1 MKAHLMPPFEILNYM
16 FTISKDS
23 PSGLIWK
30 NSNSPSI
37 KPGHIAGSLCK
48 DNYWQVKITHNK
60 LRLSYQ
66 VHRIIY
72 YLHTKINP
80 DQLLIDHVNDKQNI
94 IENLRLATHTEN
106 TQYQKLRVNNT
117 SKYKGVY
124 CINKNK
130 KRWRAVIQVNKKR
143 IHLGIF
149 ETALEAA
156 KAYNEAAI
164 LHHKKYALLNT
175 F

>member
-1 MKAHLMPPFEILNYM
+1 MPPFEILNYM

-106 TQYQKLRVNNT
+106 TPLVLKSQDATAENVLPPARVET
-117 SKYKGVY
+117 VPLIIK
-124 CINKNK
+124 
-130 KRWRAVIQVNKKR
+130 
-143 IHLGIF
+143 LGIR
-149 ETALEAA
+149 TV
-156 KAYNEAAI
+156 
-164 LHHKKYALLNT
+164 LL
-175 F
+175 